1 MPIMCP
7 SSRCCEARLRP
18 PGVQMLLRAQ
28 RLLGP
33 RGPQTPR
40 PCWGPA
46 RCRGRAGSSGPPPDP
61 LAGPQCCPPQA
72 PSVTLGFRAA
82 ADLLSPL
89 ALLRFSAVA
98 RGPDP
103 PTGVSKEPALG
114 GWGWGG
120 PSGRLGGCMRVR
132 ATAPPHRP
140 PGLGSLRGLGLV
152 YFLYLFLFSGLEF
165 TLSFL
170 VHQRFRFS
178 RWDAP
183 HPGGSPSRHTHAPGP
198 VQSPETDCAAPRGRG
213 PRSPRLPGRVRAA
226 PAGQGC

>member
-7 SSRCCEARLRP
+7 SSRCWEARLRP

-114 GWGWGG
+114 GGAGG
-120 PSGRLGGCMRVR
+120 VPQAALGAACASGPLPLL
-132 ATAPPHRP
+132 TAPQGLAACAAWAWSTSSTSSCSPAWSSRSASWCTSASGSAGGMPRTPVDPHLGTRVPRAP
-140 PGLGSLRGLGLV
+140 PRVLRQTAQLPEDGDRG
-152 YFLYLFLFSGLEF
+152 
-165 TLSFL
+165 
-170 VHQRFRFS
+170 
-178 RWDAP
+178 
-183 HPGGSPSRHTHAPGP
+183 HPGCLA
-198 VQSPETDCAAPRGRG
+198 V
-213 PRSPRLPGRVRAA
+213 
-226 PAGQGC
+226 